1 MFIPVGIVPIGM
13 LTAKTSTRVE
23 INFQIPMLAF
33 RFRNAAMI
41 TDLFVT
47 SWLLT
52 TGQLATLGA
61 SFAFLVDW
69 IPS

>member
-1 MFIPVGIVPIGM
+1 M

-23 INFQIPMLAF
+23 INFQVPMLAF
-33 RFRNAAMI
+33 RFRNAAII
-41 TDLFVT
+41 TDHSVA

-52 TGQLATLGA
+52 TGQLTTLGA
-61 SFAFLVDW
+61 RFAFLIDW

>member
-23 INFQIPMLAF
+23 INFQVPMPAF
-33 RFRNAAMI
+33 RFRNAAMF
-41 TDLFVT
+41 TDHFVT

-52 TGQLATLGA
+52 TGQLASLGA
-61 SFAFLVDW
+61 SLAFLIDW